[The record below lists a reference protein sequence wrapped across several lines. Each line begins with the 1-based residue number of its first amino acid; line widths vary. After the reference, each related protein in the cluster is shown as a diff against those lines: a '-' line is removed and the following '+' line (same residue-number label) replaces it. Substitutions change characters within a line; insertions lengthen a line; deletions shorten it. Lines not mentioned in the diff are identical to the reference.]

1 MLPKIIF
8 DTDIGWDC
16 DDAGALALLHRLC
29 DAGEAELLATI
40 HCYDHP
46 YVAGCL
52 DAINTHCGR
61 PVPVGLNYA
70 QPRNHPDTY
79 ARALGEAFPNRY
91 PAACLGTPDA
101 PADSLALMRKLLA
114 EAEDGSVTIVTVGD
128 QANLARLVTSEA
140 DEYSPLSGT
149 ELISRKIARTV
160 VMGGRFYE
168 GWPMVI
174 YSDNINNIGPVTTE
188 WNIFDHIPAAQ
199 TVAKLWPGELVYAS
213 TEIGTYVVTM
223 KGWKAETMPNDPV
236 ALSYGIHNGGVG
248 RSSWDHTAVLEAV
261 RPGAYW
267 NYRPYGRV
275 SVDDKG
281 ITSHTIDEA
290 GKQTFLLPKVDY
302 TAVADVIDGI
312 MGTPKQ

>member
-213 TEIGTYVVTM
+213 TEIGTYIVTM

-275 SVDDKG
+275 SVDDQG

>member
-275 SVDDKG
+275 SVDDQG

>member
-101 PADSLALMRKLLA
+101 PADSLALMRKLLS

-213 TEIGTYVVTM
+213 TEIGTYIVTM

-275 SVDDKG
+275 SVDDQG

>member
-79 ARALGEAFPNRY
+79 ARALDEAFPNRY

-149 ELISRKIARTV
+149 ELISRKVARTV

>member
-188 WNIFDHIPAAQ
+188 WNIYDHIPAAQ